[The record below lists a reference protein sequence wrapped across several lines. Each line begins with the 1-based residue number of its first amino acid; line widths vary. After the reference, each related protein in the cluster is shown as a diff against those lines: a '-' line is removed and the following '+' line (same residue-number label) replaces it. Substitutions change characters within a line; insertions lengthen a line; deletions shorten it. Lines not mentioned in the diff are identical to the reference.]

1 MGRKNNPR
9 GAKKAESFKREL
21 RREIMNL
28 MATQPHE
35 PMNHKQIAGS
45 LSIKDAGM
53 RVLIY
58 ELLLEAVSKGEMK
71 QISRGKFKLIKQKNE
86 VIEGKIEITQTGR
99 GFVILEGYEEDIP
112 VRKVDTGGAFWGDMV
127 EIAISRHKGKLT
139 GRVLK
144 VTHRAREQYV
154 GILELS
160 TNHAFVVA
168 TDRRIHT
175 DFFIPRK
182 KLNGAMDGDKV
193 VVKMTDWK
201 NPDDSP
207 FGEIIAVLGKP
218 GENDTEMHSIMAEYE
233 LPYEFPAE
241 VELAAEQ
248 IPTEI
253 TKEEIAKRRDMRKTV
268 TFTIDPDNAKD
279 FDDALSLK
287 KLENGNWEVGVHIAD
302 VSHYLTPGSILDDE
316 AINRATSVYLVDR
329 VVPMLPEVLSNG
341 LCSLRPNEEKLCFS
355 AVFELDDNAN
365 MVGEWF
371 GRTVILSDR
380 RFTYEDAQEMIEG
393 AEGDFKDEILTLDRL
408 SKLLRAERFKEGSL
422 DFSTEEV
429 KFNLDENGKPLGVY
443 TKVMKDA
450 NKLIEDFMLLAN
462 RRVAR
467 FIAKPEQGKAKTFV
481 YRIHDLPNEQKLA
494 ELKNFVAHLGYEL
507 PTLEPGG
514 NAKRE
519 LNKLLARVEGKA
531 EAESVKQLAI
541 RTMAKAEYSTDNIGH
556 FGLSFDY
563 YSHFTSPI
571 RRYPDVM
578 VHRLLALYLDGKPSA
593 APGEYQKLCK
603 HASMLER
610 KASEA
615 ERSSIKYKQVEFLV
629 GRIGEQFEGTITG
642 VTGWG
647 MYVEINENKCEG
659 MVGLKNIS
667 HDHFHFDQAELAVVG
682 SRTGERYTLGDQVE
696 IKVVGANLEKK
707 QLDFDLVV

>member
-1 MGRKNNPR
+1 
-9 GAKKAESFKREL
+9 
-21 RREIMNL
+21 
-28 MATQPHE
+28 
-35 PMNHKQIAGS
+35 
-45 LSIKDAGM
+45 
-53 RVLIY
+53 
-58 ELLLEAVSKGEMK
+58 
-71 QISRGKFKLIKQKNE
+71 
-86 VIEGKIEITQTGR
+86 
-99 GFVILEGYEEDIP
+99 
-112 VRKVDTGGAFWGDMV
+112 
-127 EIAISRHKGKLT
+127 
-139 GRVLK
+139 
-144 VTHRAREQYV
+144 
-154 GILELS
+154 
-160 TNHAFVVA
+160 
-168 TDRRIHT
+168 
-175 DFFIPRK
+175 
-182 KLNGAMDGDKV
+182 
-193 VVKMTDWK
+193 
-201 NPDDSP
+201 
-207 FGEIIAVLGKP
+207 
-218 GENDTEMHSIMAEYE
+218 
-233 LPYEFPAE
+233 
-241 VELAAEQ
+241 
-248 IPTEI
+248 
-253 TKEEIAKRRDMRKTV
+253 
-268 TFTIDPDNAKD
+268 
-279 FDDALSLK
+279 
-287 KLENGNWEVGVHIAD
+287 
-302 VSHYLTPGSILDDE
+302 
-316 AINRATSVYLVDR
+316 
-329 VVPMLPEVLSNG
+329 LSNG

-393 AEGDFKDEILTLDRL
+393 SEGDFKDEILTLDRL
-408 SKLLRAERFKEGSL
+408 SKLLRAERFKDGSL

-667 HDHFHFDQAELAVVG
+667 HDHFHFDQAELAIVG
-682 SRTGERYTLGDQVE
+682 GRTGERYTLGDQVE

>member
-1 MGRKNNPR
+1 M
-9 GAKKAESFKREL
+9 
-21 RREIMNL
+21 
-28 MATQPHE
+28 
-35 PMNHKQIAGS
+35 
-45 LSIKDAGM
+45 
-53 RVLIY
+53 
-58 ELLLEAVSKGEMK
+58 
-71 QISRGKFKLIKQKNE
+71 
-86 VIEGKIEITQTGR
+86 
-99 GFVILEGYEEDIP
+99 
-112 VRKVDTGGAFWGDMV
+112 
-127 EIAISRHKGKLT
+127 
-139 GRVLK
+139 
-144 VTHRAREQYV
+144 
-154 GILELS
+154 
-160 TNHAFVVA
+160 
-168 TDRRIHT
+168 
-175 DFFIPRK
+175 
-182 KLNGAMDGDKV
+182 
-193 VVKMTDWK
+193 
-201 NPDDSP
+201 
-207 FGEIIAVLGKP
+207 
-218 GENDTEMHSIMAEYE
+218 
-233 LPYEFPAE
+233 
-241 VELAAEQ
+241 
-248 IPTEI
+248 
-253 TKEEIAKRRDMRKTV
+253 
-268 TFTIDPDNAKD
+268 
-279 FDDALSLK
+279 
-287 KLENGNWEVGVHIAD
+287 
-302 VSHYLTPGSILDDE
+302 
-316 AINRATSVYLVDR
+316 
-329 VVPMLPEVLSNG
+329 
-341 LCSLRPNEEKLCFS
+341 
-355 AVFELDDNAN
+355 
-365 MVGEWF
+365 
-371 GRTVILSDR
+371 
-380 RFTYEDAQEMIEG
+380 
-393 AEGDFKDEILTLDRL
+393 
-408 SKLLRAERFKEGSL
+408 
-422 DFSTEEV
+422 

-667 HDHFHFDQAELAVVG
+667 HDHFHFDQAELAIVG

>member
-9 GAKKAESFKREL
+9 GAKKAKSFKRDL
-21 RREIMNL
+21 RREIMSL

-35 PMNHKQIAGS
+35 PMNHKQIAGA
-45 LSIKDAGM
+45 LGIKDAGM

-99 GFVILEGYEEDIP
+99 GFVILEGYDEDIP
-112 VRKVDTGGAFWGDMV
+112 VRKIDTGGAFWGDTV
-127 EIAISRHKGKLT
+127 EIAISRHKGKLS

-144 VTHRAREQYV
+144 VTNRAREQYV

-160 TNHAFVVA
+160 KNHAFVVA

-175 DFFIPRK
+175 DFYIPRK

-207 FGEIIAVLGKP
+207 FGEIISVLGKP
-218 GENDTEMHSIMAEYE
+218 GENNTEMHSIMAEYE
-233 LPYEFPAE
+233 LPYEFPPA

-253 TKEEIAKRRDMRKTV
+253 TAEEIAKRRDMRKTV

-302 VSHYLTPGSILDDE
+302 VSHYLLPGSILDDE
-316 AINRATSVYLVDR
+316 ATNRATSVYLVDR

-355 AVFELDDNAN
+355 AVFELDDKAN
-365 MVGEWF
+365 IVKEWF

-380 RFTYEDAQEMIEG
+380 RFTYEEAQEMIEG

-408 SKLLRAERFKEGSL
+408 SKLLRAERFKDGSL

-467 FIAKPEQGKAKTFV
+467 FIAKPEQGKPKTFV
-481 YRIHDLPNEQKLA
+481 YRIHDLPNEQKLG
-494 ELKNFVAHLGYEL
+494 ELKNFVSHLGYEL

-541 RTMAKAEYSTDNIGH
+541 RTMAKAEYSINNIGH

-578 VHRLLALYLDGKPSA
+578 VHRLLAMYLDNKPSA
-593 APGEYQKLCK
+593 SPGEYEKLCK
-603 HASMLER
+603 HSSMLER
-610 KASEA
+610 KAAEA

-629 GRIGEQFEGTITG
+629 GRIGEHFTGTVTG

-667 HDHFHFDQAELAVVG
+667 HDNFHFNQEDLAIIG
-682 SRTGERYTLGDQVE
+682 NRTGERYTLGDQVE

>member
-1 MGRKNNPR
+1 MGRNNNPR
-9 GAKKAESFKREL
+9 GAKKAKSFKRDL

-28 MATQPHE
+28 MATQPHS
-35 PMNHKQIAGS
+35 PMNHKQIAGT
-45 LSIKDAGM
+45 LGIKDAGM

-71 QISRGKFKLIKQKNE
+71 QISRGKFKLIKQKND

-112 VRKVDTGGAFWGDMV
+112 IRKVDTGGAFWGDMV

-144 VTHRAREQYV
+144 VTNRAREQYV

-160 TNHAFVVA
+160 KNHAFVVA

-175 DFFIPRK
+175 DFYIPRK

-207 FGEIIAVLGKP
+207 FGEIVSVLGKP

-253 TKEEIAKRRDMRKTV
+253 TKEEIAKRKDMRKTV

-302 VSHYLTPGSILDDE
+302 VSHYLVPGSILDDE

-355 AVFELDDNAN
+355 AVFELDDKAN
-365 MVGEWF
+365 IVGEWF

-380 RFTYEDAQEMIEG
+380 RFTYEDAQEIIEG

-408 SKLLRAERFKEGSL
+408 SKRLRAERFKDGSL

-481 YRIHDLPNEQKLA
+481 YRIHDLPNEQKLG
-494 ELKNFVAHLGYEL
+494 ELKNFVSHLGYDL
-507 PTLEPGG
+507 PTLDPGG

-519 LNKLLARVEGKA
+519 LNKLLQRVEGKA

-541 RTMAKAEYSTDNIGH
+541 RTMAKAEYSINNIGH
-556 FGLSFDY
+556 FGLSFEY

-578 VHRLLALYLDGKPSA
+578 VHRLLAMYLDGKSSA
-593 APGEYQKLCK
+593 SPGEYEKLCK
-603 HASMLER
+603 HSSMLER

-629 GRIGEQFEGTITG
+629 GRIGEHFTGTITG

-667 HDHFHFDQAELAVVG
+667 HDNFHFNQEDLAIVG
-682 SRTGERYTLGDQVE
+682 NRSGERYTLGDQVE

>member
-1 MGRKNNPR
+1 
-9 GAKKAESFKREL
+9 
-21 RREIMNL
+21 
-28 MATQPHE
+28 
-35 PMNHKQIAGS
+35 
-45 LSIKDAGM
+45 M

-99 GFVILEGYEEDIP
+99 GFVILEGYDEDIP
-112 VRKVDTGGAFWGDMV
+112 IRKVDTGGAFWGDMV

-144 VTHRAREQYV
+144 VTNRAREQYV

-207 FGEIIAVLGKP
+207 FGEIISVLGKP

-253 TKEEIAKRRDMRKTV
+253 TEEEIAKRRDMRKTV

-329 VVPMLPEVLSNG
+329 VVPMLPELLSNG

-393 AEGDFKDEILTLDRL
+393 AEGDF
-408 SKLLRAERFKEGSL
+408 
-422 DFSTEEV
+422 
-429 KFNLDENGKPLGVY
+429 
-443 TKVMKDA
+443 
-450 NKLIEDFMLLAN
+450 
-462 RRVAR
+462 
-467 FIAKPEQGKAKTFV
+467 
-481 YRIHDLPNEQKLA
+481 
-494 ELKNFVAHLGYEL
+494 
-507 PTLEPGG
+507 
-514 NAKRE
+514 
-519 LNKLLARVEGKA
+519 
-531 EAESVKQLAI
+531 
-541 RTMAKAEYSTDNIGH
+541 
-556 FGLSFDY
+556 
-563 YSHFTSPI
+563 
-571 RRYPDVM
+571 
-578 VHRLLALYLDGKPSA
+578 
-593 APGEYQKLCK
+593 
-603 HASMLER
+603 
-610 KASEA
+610 
-615 ERSSIKYKQVEFLV
+615 
-629 GRIGEQFEGTITG
+629 
-642 VTGWG
+642 
-647 MYVEINENKCEG
+647 
-659 MVGLKNIS
+659 
-667 HDHFHFDQAELAVVG
+667 
-682 SRTGERYTLGDQVE
+682 
-696 IKVVGANLEKK
+696 
-707 QLDFDLVV
+707 